1 MFITLKRIIK
11 SGIKNFWRNSL
22 LSTSSILVITIALVV
37 MLSTFFAII
46 LIKEVVNRV
55 ETKVDIHIYFTN
67 TAPEIKILE
76 LRNLVL
82 ALPEVNTEK
91 TEYIS
96 REQVLLNFKEQHV
109 DEKYIIE
116 ALGFLEDNPLGAIL
130 NIKAK
135 DIKNYTQINEF
146 LESKSIQDK
155 FGYIISDI
163 SYNKN
168 KKAID
173 TLNRLIQYTYLI
185 GGIVSLIL
193 VLISI
198 IVTFNTMR
206 LTIYIF
212 KEEISIM
219 RLVGASQFFARGP
232 FVVEGIIYGIISA
245 IFALFLIWAIV
256 FKTSDV
262 LKNVFYLDLNVFFSD
277 HIFQIAGLLLI
288 GGISLGF
295 ISTYLAV
302 SKYLKV

>member
-245 IFALFLIWAIV
+245 IFALFLI
-256 FKTSDV
+256 
-262 LKNVFYLDLNVFFSD
+262 
-277 HIFQIAGLLLI
+277 
-288 GGISLGF
+288 
-295 ISTYLAV
+295 
-302 SKYLKV
+302 